1 MLIKARRPAPSPT
14 ALAATARPPGQF
26 VEGILVKDGAN
37 VHVIPVA
44 RLDYLEAQDDYV
56 AIHTE
61 GKSQLKP
68 QTLAEAAAGL
78 DPARFVRIARL
89 ELYAKDS
96 RVAILKDG
104 KQLPVSRAGYG
115 RLKELIW
122 GGRGRKRWPGVQ
134 SPGGVHGFSTA
145 RFLAPGG
152 SSEWRRSGGGRCR

>member
-1 MLIKARRPAPSPT
+1 VLIKARRPAPSPT

-26 VEGILVKDGAN
+26 VERILVKDGAN

-78 DPARFVRIARL
+78 DPARFVRIHRGYLLNVDRL
-89 ELYAKDS
+89 AKIELYAKDS
-96 RVAILKDG
+96 RVAVLADG
-104 KQLPVSRAGYG
+104 TQLPLSRAGYA
-115 RLKELIW
+115 RLREI
-122 GGRGRKRWPGVQ
+122 
-134 SPGGVHGFSTA
+134 S
-145 RFLAPGG
+145 
-152 SSEWRRSGGGRCR
+152 